1 MSILN
6 ETLKKIDLQTFADEG
21 ALDVNL
27 LQRRTKVMKTAVFNQ
42 IMLEHPE
49 YNNKQICDVMNIS
62 PSTMCRIRRDLG
74 AKSPYR
80 YDIPTPKRNKK
91 VLDSEE
97 PKKSIDSN
105 ISSQK
110 PKQSKILP
118 TPKKVGRPK
127 KNVNITQNIPADNDI
142 AGVENDEIDELLENS
157 VSKFS

>member
-6 ETLKKIDLQTFADEG
+6 ETLKKINLQTFADEG

-49 YNNKQICDVMNIS
+49 YTNKQICDAMNIS

-97 PKKSIDSN
+97 SDKPIDSK
-105 ISSQK
+105 IATQK
-110 PKQSKILP
+110 PKQSKILA
-118 TPKKVGRPK
+118 TPKKAGRPK
-127 KNVNITQNIPADNDI
+127 KNDNITQNIPSDNDI
-142 AGVENDEIDELLENS
+142 PGDEIDQLLQNAG
-157 VSKFS
+157 SKYT

>member
-6 ETLKKIDLQTFADEG
+6 ETLKKINLQTFADEG

-49 YNNKQICDVMNIS
+49 YNNKQICDAMNIS

-80 YDIPTPKRNKK
+80 YDIPTPKRKTK
-91 VLDSEE
+91 VSDLDEQNNNNTDSKVKTTQKSDSNINLTI
-97 PKKSIDSN
+97 PKKS
-105 ISSQK
+105 
-110 PKQSKILP
+110 
-118 TPKKVGRPK
+118 GRPK
-127 KNVNITQNIPADNDI
+127 RNDVLSNKNIVAGSGDFDSMDI
-142 AGVENDEIDELLENS
+142 NEYINQEKVKI
-157 VSKFS
+157 

>member
-6 ETLKKIDLQTFADEG
+6 ETLKKINLQTFADEG

-27 LQRRTKVMKTAVFNQ
+27 LQRRTKIMKTAVFNQ

-49 YNNKQICDVMNIS
+49 YKNKQICDAMNIS

-80 YDIPTPKRNKK
+80 YDIVTPKRNKK

-97 PKKSIDSN
+97 SKKSIDSN
-105 ISSQK
+105 ISTQK

-118 TPKKVGRPK
+118 TSKKVGRPK
-127 KNVNITQNIPADNDI
+127 KNDSITQNIPTDNDI
-142 AGVENDEIDELLENS
+142 SSDAEVDELLQNAGS
-157 VSKFS
+157 RFS